1 MKRLERYFR
10 WSPRGAL
17 GTIADLLAILTTIV
31 AGFTFFTDR
40 DYPKT
45 VLALTICGL
54 ALAFIYI
61 SFRLQR
67 LLEKSTSAAERHVRT
82 VAALP
87 YLSTAAAHAT
97 RATLAA
103 RNKGEFE
110 LHLARACQDLA
121 SMYSLATGSP
131 CRVTVMQIW
140 SPTSQGRRPGDAPGK
155 ELAVKLTAASYDER
169 GDREGIDWLR
179 DNSDFEKIFLRGE
192 PYFLCNDLP
201 DEVSRGYKNSHWEQE
216 DIEKFKKEDS
226 WPYKSALVLPIVSK
240 PTNPAG
246 GLVDLAGALC
256 IDSKRLGTFDKDFD
270 VPTGETFAH
279 AMYSGL
285 ATYRGHPPKPESGRT

>member
-1 MKRLERYFR
+1 MSRYLE

-17 GTIADLLAILTTIV
+17 GTFADLLAVVTTVV
-31 AGFTFFTDR
+31 AGYAFFTKS
-40 DYPKT
+40 DYPQT
-45 VLALTICGL
+45 LLALTICGL
-54 ALAFIYI
+54 AVVFIYI

-67 LLEKSTSAAERHVRT
+67 LLEKSRLAAERQVRT

-87 YLSTAAAHAT
+87 YLSQAAAHAT

-103 RNKGEFE
+103 EQKAQFE

-121 SMYSLATGSP
+121 SMYSLATGTP

-140 SPTSQGRRPGDAPGK
+140 SPTTEGRRPGDLPGK

-169 GDREGIDWLR
+169 ADRPGIDWLR
-179 DNSDFEKIFLRGE
+179 DNSDFEKIFMRGE

-201 DEVSRGYKNSHWEQE
+201 DEVSRGYKNSHWDQD
-216 DIEKFKKEDS
+216 DIEKFTKEDS
-226 WPYKSALVLPIVSK
+226 WPYKSALVLPIVSR

-246 GLVDLAGALC
+246 GYVDLAGALC
-256 IDSKRLGTFDKDFD
+256 IDSQRLGSFDKDFD

-285 ATYRGHPPKPESGRT
+285 ATYRGHPPKPESSSE